1 MLLSAAFGK
10 DFGAVFMV
18 SSKHVFKISAQVVI
32 VKDIEV
38 LFQFDKCVY
47 PTDRQFKGKP
57 A

>member
-1 MLLSAAFGK
+1 MLLSAAFSK